1 MVGEKIIFLQMHNA
15 ILQRVKWFPP
25 RPLLGRA
32 APAPYFHHFFF
43 IFQIPHS
50 GGGNPPSFKKG
61 GSKLCIL
68 YSEINHLAEFDVIIQ
83 SGFKINSKNVLLI
96 YARHHLAIIILFSQL
111 LLWIEKVWEGELQNS
126 EYFILTKTAF

>member
-1 MVGEKIIFLQMHNA
+1 MH
-15 ILQRVKWFPP
+15 
-25 RPLLGRA
+25 
-32 APAPYFHHFFF
+32 
-43 IFQIPHS
+43 S
-50 GGGNPPSFKKG
+50 
-61 GSKLCIL
+61 
-68 YSEINHLAEFDVIIQ
+68 YSEIDHLAEFDVLIQ